1 MSKKYRINTSWKPN
15 GPRFI
20 YDVIMD
26 LFSELNESLETPIM
40 KETKSDEE
48 VQKILD
54 NPEGIKIKELQII
67 DVWKIDKELRKEV
80 RDELDLAYRHLGAE
94 IASLIAT
101 RNDMGGYKDQ
111 DKSKNIDNKSEVLK
125 NIIVNQ
131 YKATEQLIQ
140 GCEQKVELSEKERK
154 LLVYTRKVYL
164 KALSET
170 IEKLFLTAANNT
182 RRVEIFPRDE
192 QKEVLNKISEL
203 KKKIQSLTRKS
214 KQKQKDQQ
222 KKNHEGLEE
231 KLTSLNVLKN
241 ALNSSFPNLIDG
253 ENKLNEA
260 VQKSITEDLVKL
272 KEVQQQMGKESEIR
286 GGTVKKLNDL
296 VKEIEE
302 KTSQALDWVQ
312 IRSYIKDVK
321 VSLKKITAELV
332 KNEESGR
339 IKKTIPTE
347 SEETGDKV
355 SEEDKKLMQDIANEF
370 SHRLKEESTDS
381 EAKEVEQIQA
391 QVLQSTKTK

>member
-1 MSKKYRINTSWKPN
+1 
-15 GPRFI
+15 
-20 YDVIMD
+20 
-26 LFSELNESLETPIM
+26 
-40 KETKSDEE
+40 
-48 VQKILD
+48 
-54 NPEGIKIKELQII
+54 
-67 DVWKIDKELRKEV
+67 V